1 MQLIGMILTKVPFW
15 NELDYIGIDAYFPLS
30 DAVTPTVAE
39 LKKWKAHIL
48 KMDKLQ
54 TKINK
59 KYFSLKIWLPQL

>member
-39 LKKWKAHIL
+39 LKINGKFIYIYFKNG
-48 KMDKLQ
+48 Q
-54 TKINK
+54 TTGQNKQKIP
-59 KYFSLKIWLPQL
+59 FL